1 MIRFALTLLMSL
13 AVSSQAVAAVKWNN
27 PKSDSNGGASTTLN
41 KNLKAKFDQ
50 FVFRR
55 EFKKNMVLTE
65 RNVPIRQGL
74 IEFSEDYFGEKGVK
88 FNLSYSD
95 IGDQMDWSRHGNAG
109 FAQRFQLEEQLKKT
123 SKKGTDKWYRI
134 QINYPMGQPVT
145 NHTLNLFDFKM
156 IHGKTEVDLGPSL
169 SINNNNFLLM
179 VPDKVAFSKTNETGN
194 KAYESDTYA
203 LGLDQRYDG
212 LLGKWLFIVM
222 NAKWEKNG
230 HFHIWINGKL
240 RASYYGDMLRGAD
253 RVRFKFGPYRN
264 YMTLATEQGQDIPDV
279 NVYYSSISK
288 TNKCED
294 LWNGCEELTA
304 QLTGYSQAFGLK
316 DASMCTAGDCRPLN
330 PRNPFQ

>member
-1 MIRFALTLLMSL
+1 MIRFALLLLLSL
-13 AVSSQAVAAVKWNN
+13 GLSSQAVAAVKWNN
-27 PKSDSNGGASTTLN
+27 SNSESNGGASTTLT

-55 EFKKNMVLTE
+55 EFKKNMALTN
-65 RNVPIRQGL
+65 RSVPIRRGL
-74 IEFSEDYFGEKGVK
+74 IEFSEDYFGERGVK

-95 IGDQMDWSRHGNAG
+95 IGDQMDWSRHGIAG
-109 FAQRFQLEEQLKKT
+109 FAQRFQLEEPIKKT

-134 QINYPMGQPVT
+134 QINYPMRQPVT
-145 NHTLNLFDFKM
+145 NHTLSLFDFKM

-169 SINNNNFLLM
+169 SINNNSFLLM
-179 VPDKVAFSKTNETGN
+179 VPHKVAFSKTNETGA
-194 KAYESDTYA
+194 KAYESDAYA
-203 LGLDQRYDG
+203 LRLDQRYDG
-212 LLGKWLFIVM
+212 LLGKWIFIVI

-264 YMTLATEQGQDIPDV
+264 HMTLATEQGQDIPDID
-279 NVYYSSISK
+279 VYYSSLSK

-304 QLTGYSQAFGLK
+304 QLTGNSQAFGLR
-316 DASMCTAGDCRPLN
+316 DASMCTAGECRPLN